1 MPLKF
6 SEIAE
11 GDKRRQSDLFN
22 ILESLDSFDHISDK
36 LVIWRGLGNT
46 TAIFVR
52 IGVQNELISHN
63 KSLTEIF
70 EVPVSPSL
78 SIIVVKFISLYVFL
92 GIDTINIREAVNVM
106 GTNPEH
112 AKKVLR
118 RLYLV
123 VFVLE
128 QLGVVSH
135 GYGHSQY
142 VLKLPLDMIV
152 TAIFQ
157 EVPRLRMFPEESVEA
172 LLNRLDLVYIRN
184 VHARRREIYANAV
197 KRFAMSEPETAIVDV

>member
-1 MPLKF
+1 MPLRF
-6 SEIAE
+6 SEIAD

-22 ILESLDSFDHISDK
+22 ILEALEAFGHISDK
-36 LVIWRGLGNT
+36 LVIWRGLCT
-46 TAIFVR
+46 TPAAFIR

-70 EVPVSPSL
+70 EVSTSPSL
-78 SIIVVKFISLYVFL
+78 ATIVVKFLSLYVFL
-92 GIDTINIREAVNVM
+92 GVDTLNIREVVNIM
-106 GTNPEH
+106 GTSPDH

-128 QLGVVSH
+128 QIGVLSH
-135 GYGHSQY
+135 GYAHSQY

-152 TAIFQ
+152 SSVFQ
-157 EVPRLRMFPEESVEA
+157 EVPKLRMFPEESVEA

-184 VHARRREIYANAV
+184 VHARRREVYAIAV
-197 KRFAMSEPETAIVDV
+197 KRFGTAETEQEL